1 MLVVRKQM
9 GGHDEYNY
17 FRSAIEL
24 LEVSDGSE
32 QVPSAVKTMDV
43 ALSSEV
49 GLRKV
54 CFSYRSTDIERVR
67 EAKLG
72 LEGCGFQ
79 VAWGLDV
86 DTMSTQD
93 WRTQWIHMCNDA
105 DLVVNFLSV
114 DYVQSQACIDE
125 WNYASKKKS
134 GSSVLNLM
142 LGGRQSREAIMKLA
156 DARKL
161 DGLKGSGA
169 LVMHF
174 TSDGQALSVYPD
186 DDIVGKIAANLP
198 GGGSA
203 GETKSNS
210 TTAGSEVEAAEV
222 AAREKEQEEREKRLL
237 KTFKEEE
244 RSKREAAAKTEA
256 AAKAAGA
263 AKAEAEA
270 KAEAAA
276 KLAAVVREKEER
288 EERLRQ
294 EAVERSK
301 KEAEEARAAK
311 RLAKAK
317 EQEERE
323 ERLRQEVV
331 ERSRREA
338 EKARAAKA
346 EAASKVS
353 LIDLP

>member
-32 QVPSAVKTMDV
+32 KVASAVEAADA
-43 ALSSEV
+43 ALASDV
-49 GLRKV
+49 GLKKV

-67 EAKLG
+67 QAKQG
-72 LEGCGFQ
+72 LEARGFQ

-105 DLVVNFLSV
+105 DLIVNFLSV

-186 DDIVGKIAANLP
+186 DDIVDKIAANLP

-203 GETKSNS
+203 GESKSDS
-210 TTAGSEVEAAEV
+210 T
-222 AAREKEQEEREKRLL
+222 
-237 KTFKEEE
+237 
-244 RSKREAAAKTEA
+244 
-256 AAKAAGA
+256 
-263 AKAEAEA
+263 
-270 KAEAAA
+270 
-276 KLAAVVREKEER
+276 AAVTQSKGDSQQQGASRGEVSSEEKSEE
-288 EERLRQ
+288 
-294 EAVERSK
+294 
-301 KEAEEARAAK
+301 
-311 RLAKAK
+311 
-317 EQEERE
+317 
-323 ERLRQEVV
+323 
-331 ERSRREA
+331 
-338 EKARAAKA
+338 
-346 EAASKVS
+346 VS
-353 LIDLP
+353 DYFF